1 MEPAEINHWG
11 SQLLPHA
18 FSTKKAKSTGA
29 AWLTI
34 PCSYLLCELDQAVP
48 IFAQEAM
55 VGAAQEAGSNM
66 ETERVKASHSPF
78 LSKPDAV
85 VAYLRRAAGETGN
98 FGVNE

>member
-1 MEPAEINHWG
+1 MLLSAMRIG
-11 SQLLPHA
+11 SSNPDLR
-18 FSTKKAKSTGA
+18 SRSDGGCCT
-29 AWLTI
+29 
-34 PCSYLLCELDQAVP
+34 
-48 IFAQEAM
+48 
-55 VGAAQEAGSNM
+55 EAGSNM